1 MERYLRGA
9 DSHEQVLALIPWVV
23 NGTATAEQVAAARA
37 HVAQCADCR
46 SEYDRQS
53 RLYGVM
59 HEEGSVVFPAEH
71 SFQKLIARIDAA
83 EASIEADPAAVP
95 APAASVPR
103 RRPVT
108 SGVRVVQWLAAAVI
122 VQAVG
127 LGFSAWLWH
136 SRAPLYETLT
146 QAPVEHH
153 NDAVVRIIFAPNVT
167 LAELQ
172 SVLHAAGAQIA
183 SGPTDTGLYTLA
195 LATHAREG
203 EAPLAPLAA
212 RIAQLRASPDVQFV
226 LPLPPAAPP

>member
-1 MERYLRGA
+1 MEHYLRGA

-53 RLYGVM
+53 QLYGVM

-83 EASIEADPAAVP
+83 EDSTQADPAVA

-103 RRPVT
+103 RRAM

-146 QAPVEHH
+146 QAPVDNH
-153 NDAVVRIIFAPNVT
+153 NGALVRIRFAPSVT

-172 SVLHAAGAQIA
+172 SVLHAADAQIA

-195 LATHAREG
+195 LAARAG
-203 EAPLAPLAA
+203 EHEAPLAA

-226 LPLPPAAPP
+226 LPLPPGTPP